1 MSSEVSCSTAI
12 GRVRQYIDNI
22 ITRVSS
28 VLISFKCSIL
38 NLNLVFYLTLKRLC
52 SSFSSSSVF
61 IRPLSLSLLLLSS
74 GSRVSRTTRL
84 G

>member
-1 MSSEVSCSTAI
+1 MNAEVSYSTAI
-12 GRVRQYIDNI
+12 GKFRQYIDI

-38 NLNLVFYLTLKRLC
+38 NLNLVLYLSLKRLC

-74 GSRVSRTTRL
+74 GSRVSRTTKV

>member
-1 MSSEVSCSTAI
+1 MNAEVSCSTAI
-12 GRVRQYIDNI
+12 GKFRQYIDI

-38 NLNLVFYLTLKRLC
+38 NLNLVLYLSLKRLC

-74 GSRVSRTTRL
+74 GSRVSRTTRV